1 MELIEAIAD
10 LTVVT
15 LTLPSFKRLNMQLK
29 ELSEG
34 KFVNINGEN
43 VPDKKD
49 EAIPGKVMPAKHFIL
64 KELLEICHD
73 IERRKEKIL
82 KLIQA

>member
-15 LTLPSFKRLNMQLK
+15 LTLPSFKRLSMQLK
-29 ELSEG
+29 EQG